1 MVAFSCPACGA
12 IVRGAVELRALA
24 AGADGTRLTYAWS
37 ADGGVLSASDSPTV
51 VWTPTMTGTFNVS
64 VTVRDQQGGSTTSTQ
79 AITAVLAPRSER
91 RAQPA
96 ATASPIAPIGE
107 RPGTAPD
114 VTPPTGTPTGPVGS
128 PGPPGPTGSTGL
140 PGGAPSEGPVTPPG
154 PPPGGL
160 AADALSFQWALL
172 FIGLLLVLVIV
183 GAAFAVPEPTSF
195 QLLVFRTTLALGA
208 ATFVVAIPGFVGAS
222 SNVMSAGSV
231 TSGLGVFLLVY
242 GYNPLGRLRAEA
254 SGPAPPPAPQP
265 LAAFTATPPAPA
277 PPGAAGGASPG
288 AASIFISYRRH
299 ETTAVV
305 GRLDE
310 HLRARFGDHAVF
322 KDAND
327 IMPGRRFKDVITEA
341 LQKCRV
347 VIAVIG
353 PDWETMHDEHD
364 RRKLDDP
371 RDFVVLEIGTA
382 LMRQLPVVPLL
393 VDRDTLPAA
402 DLLPAAI
409 ADLRDYQALPLR
421 PDPDFDRD
429 VDRLIEAIETLMA
442 SPPAAT

>member
-1 MVAFSCPACGA
+1 M
-12 IVRGAVELRALA
+12 
-24 AGADGTRLTYAWS
+24 
-37 ADGGVLSASDSPTV
+37 
-51 VWTPTMTGTFNVS
+51 
-64 VTVRDQQGGSTTSTQ
+64 
-79 AITAVLAPRSER
+79 
-91 RAQPA
+91 
-96 ATASPIAPIGE
+96 
-107 RPGTAPD
+107 
-114 VTPPTGTPTGPVGS
+114 
-128 PGPPGPTGSTGL
+128 
-140 PGGAPSEGPVTPPG
+140 
-154 PPPGGL
+154 
-160 AADALSFQWALL
+160 SFQWALL

-254 SGPAPPPAPQP
+254 PVPASPPAPQP
-265 LAAFTATPPAPA
+265 LAAFTASPPAPA
-277 PPGAAGGASPG
+277 PPAGGASPGAAGAASPG

-310 HLRARFGDHAVF
+310 HLRARFGEHAVF

-327 IMPGRRFKDVITEA
+327 IMPGRRFKDVITDA

-442 SPPAAT
+442 SPPDSLSSRPATRKV